1 VPAKKKTIGKKTK
14 DEESDYG
21 YMVISRNGTNPLTV
35 AVVNAMK
42 DGYVPTGGVTISS
55 ELKGREKVTTYH
67 QAMCKY

>member
-1 VPAKKKTIGKKTK
+1 
-14 DEESDYG
+14 
-21 YMVISRNGTNPLTV
+21 MISRNGTNPLTV